1 MTVHDEGSR
10 TPAALAP
17 PGAAPAAAA
26 VLRPR
31 LPLGVVVA
39 MACLAQFMVVLD
51 STIVTVA
58 LPQMR
63 AGLGLSASQQQ
74 WVVSGYLITLG
85 GFLLLA
91 ARAGDLLGR
100 KRVFLFGAVVFT
112 AASVAGGLA
121 SGPAVLL
128 AARIVQGAG
137 AAALAPTS
145 LSLIT
150 ASHHNEHQRHRALAL
165 WSIMGGAAGAVGVVL
180 GGVLT
185 AELSWRW
192 VLFINLPLGAALVAA
207 ATFSL
212 LPAPARAQRARLD
225 LPGALSVTLGIGALT
240 YGLSQAS
247 ADGWGSPS
255 VVAALAAA
263 AVLLAGFVA
272 VEAAGSR
279 PLIPKALF
287 RPRGLRIGNLLML
300 SMGVTMT
307 AVFFFV
313 SLYLQ
318 QALGYSALRTG
329 LALLPITVILVAG
342 GLASRRLMPV
352 VGPRVLLVT
361 GGLLAAAGIA
371 WLALAPAH
379 PAYLTHIL
387 GPSLVSGAGISLMLL
402 AVTLAGTSR
411 RQPGGRRRRGRPAQ
425 LLPAAGRGHRPGRA
439 QHRRGHRDQPRG
451 PPRGLRRRPRARLP
465 RRVPRRRGRHAGRGR
480 GGPGPARRGCPRGVR
495 VRAGGLSRRRGAAGE
510 AGHEVEA
517 GLHPPGQVRV
527 VRTPGGST
535 QTKPDSSRPPSRMGR
550 TCGRARTAARSPPRP
565 GPSAPSR

>member
-1 MTVHDEGSR
+1 MTVHESGSR
-10 TPAALAP
+10 SEIRTSPIPAAPA
-17 PGAAPAAAA
+17 AAPAAAA
-26 VLRPR
+26 VLRAR

-91 ARAGDLLGR
+91 ARAGDLFGR
-100 KRVFLFGAVVFT
+100 KRVFLFGAAVFT

-150 ASHHNEHQRHRALAL
+150 ASHPDEHQRHRALAL

-192 VLFINLPLGAALVAA
+192 VLFINLPLGAALLAA
-207 ATFSL
+207 AMFSL
-212 LPAPARAQRARLD
+212 LPAPARAHRARLD

-247 ADGWGSPS
+247 ADGWGSPG

-279 PLIPKALF
+279 PLIPLALF
-287 RPRGLRIGNLLML
+287 RLRGLRIGNLLML
-300 SMGVTMT
+300 CMGVTMT

-342 GLASRRLMPV
+342 GLASRQLVPV
-352 VGPRVLLVT
+352 VGPRLLLAA
-361 GGLLAAAGIA
+361 GGLGAAAGIA
-371 WLALAPAH
+371 WLARAPAH

-387 GPSLVSGAGISLMLL
+387 GPSLVAGAGISLMLL
-402 AVTLAGTSR
+402 AVTLAGTAGVGPEDAGAAAGLLNSSR
-411 RQPGGRRRRGRPAQ
+411 QLGGAIGLAVLSTVAASATSRAAHHAGYVAALVHGYHVAFLGAAAVMLVAAGAALALPGGA
-425 LLPAAGRGHRPGRA
+425 
-439 QHRRGHRDQPRG
+439 
-451 PPRGLRRRPRARLP
+451 
-465 RRVPRRRGRHAGRGR
+465 
-480 GGPGPARRGCPRGVR
+480 ARR
-495 VRAGGLSRRRGAAGE
+495 
-510 AGHEVEA
+510 
-517 GLHPPGQVRV
+517 
-527 VRTPGGST
+527 
-535 QTKPDSSRPPSRMGR
+535 
-550 TCGRARTAARSPPRP
+550 
-565 GPSAPSR
+565 

>member
-1 MTVHDEGSR
+1 MSGTR
-10 TPAALAP
+10 
-17 PGAAPAAAA
+17 AAPAALPA
-26 VLRPR
+26 VLRPH
-31 LPLGVVVA
+31 LPLGIVVA

-91 ARAGDLLGR
+91 ARAGDLFGR

-112 AASVAGGLA
+112 AASLAGGLA
-121 SGPAVLL
+121 TDPAMLL

-150 ASHHNEHQRHRALAL
+150 ASHADERQRHRALGL

-192 VLFINLPLGAALVAA
+192 VLFVNLPLGAGLLAA
-207 ATFSL
+207 ALLSL
-212 LPAPARAQRARLD
+212 LPAPARTERARLD

-263 AVLLAGFVA
+263 AVLVAGFVA
-272 VEAAGSR
+272 AEAASSR
-279 PLIPKALF
+279 PLIPLALF
-287 RPRGLRIGNLLML
+287 RPRGLRVGNVLML
-300 SMGVTMT
+300 CMGASMT

-329 LALLPITVILVAG
+329 LALLPITVVLIAG
-342 GLASRRLMPV
+342 GLASRQLVPV
-352 VGPRVLLVT
+352 LGPRRLLVI
-361 GGLLAAAGIA
+361 GGLTAAAGTA
-371 WLALAPAH
+371 WLALAPAR

-387 GPSLVSGAGISLMLL
+387 GPSLVAGAGISFMLL
-402 AVTLAGTSR
+402 AVTLAGTA
-411 RQPGGRRRRGRPAQ
+411 GVDPADAGA
-425 LLPAAGRGHRPGRA
+425 AAGLLNTSRQLGGAIGLGVLSTVAATATARA
-439 QHRRGHRDQPRG
+439 AH
-451 PPRGLRRRPRARLP
+451 
-465 RRVPRRRGRHAGRGR
+465 HATYVAALVHGYHVAFLG
-480 GGPGPARRGCPRGVR
+480 
-495 VRAGGLSRRRGAAGE
+495 GAAVMLI
-510 AGHEVEA
+510 AA
-517 GLHPPGQVRV
+517 LAALALPGATRH
-527 VRTPGGST
+527 
-535 QTKPDSSRPPSRMGR
+535 PSRG
-550 TCGRARTAARSPPRP
+550 
-565 GPSAPSR
+565 

>member
-1 MTVHDEGSR
+1 MTVHESGSR
-10 TPAALAP
+10 SEITTSPAPAA
-17 PGAAPAAAA
+17 PGAAA

-91 ARAGDLLGR
+91 ARAGDLFGR
-100 KRVFLFGAVVFT
+100 KRVFLFGAAVFT

-150 ASHHNEHQRHRALAL
+150 ASHPDERQRHRALAL

-192 VLFINLPLGAALVAA
+192 VLFINLPLGAALLAA
-207 ATFSL
+207 AMFSL
-212 LPAPARAQRARLD
+212 LPAPAPAQRARLD

-247 ADGWGSPS
+247 ADGWGSPG

-263 AVLLAGFVA
+263 AVLLAGFAA

-279 PLIPKALF
+279 PLIPLALF
-287 RPRGLRIGNLLML
+287 RLRGLRIGNLLML
-300 SMGVTMT
+300 GMGVTMT

-342 GLASRRLMPV
+342 GLASRQLLPV

-361 GGLLAAAGIA
+361 GGLAAAAGIA

-402 AVTLAGTSR
+402 AVTLAGTA
-411 RQPGGRRRRGRPAQ
+411 GVGAQ
-425 LLPAAGRGHRPGRA
+425 DAGAAAGLLNSSRQLGGAIGLAVLSTVAATATSRAA
-439 QHRRGHRDQPRG
+439 QHAGSVAALVHGYHVAFLGAAAVMVVAAGAALALPRG
-451 PPRGLRRRPRARLP
+451 A
-465 RRVPRRRGRHAGRGR
+465 
-480 GGPGPARRGCPRGVR
+480 VR
-495 VRAGGLSRRRGAAGE
+495 S
-510 AGHEVEA
+510 
-517 GLHPPGQVRV
+517 
-527 VRTPGGST
+527 
-535 QTKPDSSRPPSRMGR
+535 
-550 TCGRARTAARSPPRP
+550 
-565 GPSAPSR
+565 

>member
-1 MTVHDEGSR
+1 MTVPQADPVSGTR
-10 TPAALAP
+10 
-17 PGAAPAAAA
+17 AAPAALPG
-26 VLRPR
+26 VLRPH
-31 LPLGVVVA
+31 LPLGIIVA

-91 ARAGDLLGR
+91 ARAGDLFGR

-112 AASVAGGLA
+112 AASLAGGLA
-121 SGPAVLL
+121 SDPAMLL
-128 AARIVQGAG
+128 AARIIQGAG

-150 ASHHNEHQRHRALAL
+150 ASHADERQRHRALGL

-192 VLFINLPLGAALVAA
+192 VLFVNLPLGAGLLAA
-207 ATFSL
+207 ALLSL
-212 LPAPARAQRARLD
+212 LPAPARTERARLD

-247 ADGWGSPS
+247 ADGWGSPG

-263 AVLLAGFVA
+263 AVLVAGFVA
-272 VEAAGSR
+272 AEAASPR
-279 PLIPKALF
+279 PLIPLALF
-287 RPRGLRIGNLLML
+287 RPRGLRVGNVLML
-300 SMGVTMT
+300 CMGASMT

-329 LALLPITVILVAG
+329 LALLPITVVLIAG
-342 GLASRRLMPV
+342 GLASRQLVPV
-352 VGPRVLLVT
+352 LGPRRLLVI
-361 GGLLAAAGIA
+361 GGLTAAAGTA
-371 WLALAPAH
+371 WLALAPAR
-379 PAYLTHIL
+379 PAYLAHIL
-387 GPSLVSGAGISLMLL
+387 GPSLVAGAGISFMLL
-402 AVTLAGTSR
+402 AVTLAGTAGVDPGDAGAAAGLLNTSR
-411 RQPGGRRRRGRPAQ
+411 QLGGAIGLGVLSTVAATATARAAHHATYVAALVHGYHAAFLGGAAVMLIAALAALALPPLTGRAAPAGGRRRRSGR
-425 LLPAAGRGHRPGRA
+425 
-439 QHRRGHRDQPRG
+439 
-451 PPRGLRRRPRARLP
+451 
-465 RRVPRRRGRHAGRGR
+465 
-480 GGPGPARRGCPRGVR
+480 
-495 VRAGGLSRRRGAAGE
+495 RAG
-510 AGHEVEA
+510 
-517 GLHPPGQVRV
+517 
-527 VRTPGGST
+527 
-535 QTKPDSSRPPSRMGR
+535 
-550 TCGRARTAARSPPRP
+550 AAR
-565 GPSAPSR
+565 